1 MNDKTTII
9 GNSAGNVF
17 GGGDTAATPENT
29 QEIANEETDQGIDMD
44 NIYGDYDAD
53 IGDIMIPPP
62 VKKKV
67 EIKDKFEG
75 GYKFAFI
82 GAGQGGSRIAETF
95 YKIGYGRVCA
105 INTAQQDLDTVN
117 LPRKLNIGGGGAGK
131 NPKVGERIY
140 DERKEDVLDFMKKS
154 FGEDV
159 DRIMVCAGGGGG
171 TGAGTFA
178 GLVKTAYEL
187 QRTLGITTNKVGGI
201 LALPKRSEGSKVN
214 ENAYKT
220 LQQAWSLVEEGI
232 LSPLILIDNE
242 KISSVYPGLA
252 VDRFWQTANLSTCSL
267 FHLFN
272 TIVNK
277 QSHYSSFDA
286 ADYQTVLDSGLM
298 VLGATNITEWKD
310 ETDISYAVRDNL
322 KQNILA
328 GGIDLSTGDKA
339 AACIIGSQE
348 VLNDIPQDF
357 LDYAFEQF
365 IRLLQPNSTVH
376 RGIYRGSKPGLNV
389 FTTVGGIG
397 KPNGKLDDLKRLG
410 NI

>member
-1 MNDKTTII
+1 MNET
-9 GNSAGNVF
+9 GNTAGNVF
-17 GGGDTAATPENT
+17 GGPDHTPGSSENT
-29 QEIANEETDQGIDMD
+29 NEIANEEQEDQGIDMGD
-44 NIYGDYDAD
+44 IYGEYDAD
-53 IGDIMIPPP
+53 ITDILIPPP
-62 VKKKV
+62 PKVKIS
-67 EIKDKFEG
+67 IKDKFEAG
-75 GYKFAFI
+75 FKFAFV

-95 YKIGYGRVCA
+95 NKIGYGRVCV

-117 LPRKLNIGGGGAGK
+117 VPRKLNIGGGGAGK
-131 NPKVGERIY
+131 NPAVGARLY
-140 DERKEDVLDFMKKS
+140 DEKKEDVLDFMKKS

-171 TGAGTFA
+171 TGAGAFA
-178 GLVKTAYEL
+178 GLVRTAYEL
-187 QRTLGITTNKVGGI
+187 QRSLGVTTNKVGGI
-201 LALPKRSEGSKVN
+201 LALPKRSEGAKVN

-220 LQQAWSLVEEGI
+220 LVEAWQLVEEGM

-272 TIVNK
+272 TIVEK
-277 QSHYSSFDA
+277 KSHYSSFDA
-286 ADYQTVLDSGLM
+286 ADYQTVLDAGLM
-298 VLGATNITEWKD
+298 VLGATNIKEWKD

-328 GGIDLSTGDKA
+328 GGVDLSTGDKA

-365 IRLLQPNSTVH
+365 IRLLQPSSTVH
-376 RGIYRGSKPGLNV
+376 RGIYRGAKPGLNI

-397 KPNGKLDDLKRLG
+397 KPNSKIDDLKRLG
-410 NI
+410 NL

>member
-1 MNDKTTII
+1 MSNTKNISGD
-9 GNSAGNVF
+9 GGVF
-17 GGGDTAATPENT
+17 GGGTSEPIGEGGAED
-29 QEIANEETDQGIDMD
+29 TDQGIDMSD
-44 NIYGDYDAD
+44 IYGDYDSD
-53 IGDIMIPPP
+53 IGDILIPPA
-62 VKKKV
+62 VEKKV
-67 EIKDKFEG
+67 EIKDKFDSG
-75 GYKFAFI
+75 FKFAFI
-82 GAGQGGSRIAETF
+82 GSGQGGSRIAETF
-95 YKIGYGRVCA
+95 SKIGYGRVCA

-117 LPRKLNIGGGGAGK
+117 IPNKLNIGGGGAGK
-131 NPKVGERIY
+131 NPAIGARLY
-140 DERKEDVLDFMKKS
+140 DEKKEDVLDFMKKS
-154 FGEDV
+154 FGEEV
-159 DRIMVCAGGGGG
+159 DRIVVCAGGGGG
-171 TGAGTFA
+171 TGAGSFC

-187 QRTLGITTNKVGGI
+187 QRTLGSDNNKVGGI
-201 LALPKRSEGSKVN
+201 LALPKRSEGAKVN

-220 LQQAWSLVEEGI
+220 LTEAWELVESGI

-242 KISSVYPGLA
+242 KIGSVYPGLA

-277 QSHYSSFDA
+277 KSHYSSFDA
-286 ADYQTVLDSGLM
+286 ADYKTVLDSGLM
-298 VLGATNITEWKD
+298 VLGATNIKEWKD

-328 GGIDLSTGDKA
+328 GGVELASGDKA

-376 RGIYRGSKPGLNV
+376 RGIYRGSKPGLNI

-397 KPNGKLDDLKRLG
+397 KPTDKLRDLKSLG
-410 NI
+410 NID

>member
-1 MNDKTTII
+1 MSNTAQT
-9 GNSAGNVF
+9 VF
-17 GGGDTAATPENT
+17 GENESPDPEQTQSIAA
-29 QEIANEETDQGIDMD
+29 EESSPDIDMGD
-44 NIYGDYDAD
+44 IYGDYDSD
-53 IGDIMIPPP
+53 ITDIMIPPAP
-62 VKKKV
+62 KVKV
-67 EIKDKFEG
+67 EIKDKFDA

-82 GAGQGGSRIAETF
+82 GAGQGGSRIVETF
-95 YKIGYGRVCA
+95 HKIGYGRVCA
-105 INTAQQDLDTVN
+105 INTAQQDLDTVD

-131 NPKVGERIY
+131 NPKVGARIY
-140 DERKEDVLDFMKKS
+140 DEKKEDVLDFMKKS
-154 FGEDV
+154 FGEEL
-159 DRIMVCAGGGGG
+159 DRIFVCAGGGGG
-171 TGAGTFA
+171 TGAGSFA
-178 GLVKTAYEL
+178 GLVKTAYDL
-187 QRTLGITTNKVGGI
+187 QRTLGVQTNKVGGI
-201 LALPKRSEGSKVN
+201 VALPKRSEGAKVN

-220 LQQAWSLVEEGI
+220 LKQAWELVEDGM

-242 KISSVYPGLA
+242 KISTVYPGLA

-272 TIVNK
+272 TIVDK
-277 QSHYSSFDA
+277 KSHYSSFDA
-286 ADYQTVLDSGLM
+286 ADYQTVLDAGLM
-298 VLGATNITEWKD
+298 VLGATNIKKWED

-328 GGIDLSTGDKA
+328 GGVDLSTGDKA

-397 KPNGKLDDLKRLG
+397 KPNGKLQDLKRLG
-410 NI
+410 NL

>member
-1 MNDKTTII
+1 MSNTAQT
-9 GNSAGNVF
+9 VF
-17 GGGDTAATPENT
+17 GENDSPDPQETQAIAGEESTP
-29 QEIANEETDQGIDMD
+29 DIDMGD
-44 NIYGDYDAD
+44 IYGDYDSD
-53 IGDIMIPPP
+53 ITDIMIPPAP
-62 VKKKV
+62 KVKV
-67 EIKDKFEG
+67 EIKDKFEA

-82 GAGQGGSRIAETF
+82 GAGQGGSRIVETF
-95 YKIGYGRVCA
+95 HKIGYARVCA
-105 INTAQQDLDTVN
+105 INTAQQDLDTVD

-131 NPKVGERIY
+131 NPKVGARIY
-140 DERKEDVLDFMKKS
+140 DEKKEDVLDFMKKS
-154 FGEDV
+154 FGEEL
-159 DRIMVCAGGGGG
+159 DRIFVCAGGGGG
-171 TGAGTFA
+171 TGAGSFA
-178 GLVKTAYEL
+178 GLVKTAYDL
-187 QRTLGITTNKVGGI
+187 QRTLGVKTNKVGGI
-201 LALPKRSEGSKVN
+201 VALPKRSEGAKVN

-220 LQQAWSLVEEGI
+220 LKQAWELVEDGM

-242 KISSVYPGLA
+242 KISTVYPGLA

-272 TIVNK
+272 TIVDK
-277 QSHYSSFDA
+277 KSHYSSFDA
-286 ADYQTVLDSGLM
+286 ADYQTVLDAGLM
-298 VLGATNITEWKD
+298 VLGATNIKKWED

-328 GGIDLSTGDKA
+328 GGVDLSTGDKA

-376 RGIYRGSKPGLNV
+376 RGIYRGTKPGLNV

-397 KPNGKLDDLKRLG
+397 KPNGKLQDLKRLG
-410 NI
+410 NL

>member
-1 MNDKTTII
+1 MSETRNTS
-9 GNSAGNVF
+9 GNGGVF
-17 GGGDTAATPENT
+17 GENPENE
-29 QEIANEETDQGIDMD
+29 QSSPADQGIDMN

-53 IGDIMIPPP
+53 IDVLIPPAA
-62 VKKKV
+62 KKKEEV
-67 EIKDKFEG
+67 KDKFES
-75 GYKFAFI
+75 GYKFAFV
-82 GAGQGGSRIAETF
+82 GAGQGGSRIVETF
-95 YKIGYGRVCA
+95 SKIGYGRVCA

-117 LPRKLNIGGGGAGK
+117 IPRKLNIGGGGAGK
-131 NPKVGERIY
+131 NPKIGARLY

-159 DRIMVCAGGGGG
+159 DRVIVAAGAGGG
-171 TGAGTFA
+171 TGAGAFS

-187 QRTLGITTNKVGGI
+187 QKTLGTAAGKVGGI
-201 LALPKRSEGSKVN
+201 LALPKRSEGAKVN

-220 LQQAWSLVEEGI
+220 LKEAWELVDSGI

-242 KISSVYPGLA
+242 KIGDVYPGLA

-272 TIVNK
+272 TIVNQ

-286 ADYQTVLDSGLM
+286 ADYSTVLDAGLM
-298 VLGATNITEWKD
+298 VLGATNIASWKD

-328 GGIDLSTGDKA
+328 GGVDLSTGDKA
-339 AACIIGSQE
+339 AACIIGTQE
-348 VLNDIPQDF
+348 VLNDIPQEY

-365 IRLLQPNSTVH
+365 TRLLQPNSTVH
-376 RGIYRGSKPGLNV
+376 RGIYRGNKPGLNI

-397 KPNGKLDDLKRLG
+397 KPTAKLNDLKQLG
-410 NI
+410 NL

>member
-1 MNDKTTII
+1 MSNTKNISGD
-9 GNSAGNVF
+9 GGVF
-17 GGGDTAATPENT
+17 GGGTSEPIGEGGAED
-29 QEIANEETDQGIDMD
+29 TDQGIDMSD
-44 NIYGDYDAD
+44 IYGDYDSD
-53 IGDIMIPPP
+53 IGDILIPPA
-62 VKKKV
+62 VEKKV
-67 EIKDKFEG
+67 EIKDKFDSG
-75 GYKFAFI
+75 FKFAFI
-82 GAGQGGSRIAETF
+82 GSGQGGSRIAETF
-95 YKIGYGRVCA
+95 SKIGYGRVCA

-117 LPRKLNIGGGGAGK
+117 IPNKLNIGGGGAGK
-131 NPKVGERIY
+131 NPAIGARLY
-140 DERKEDVLDFMKKS
+140 DEKKEDVLDFMKKS
-154 FGEDV
+154 FGEEV
-159 DRIMVCAGGGGG
+159 DRVVVCAGGGGG
-171 TGAGTFA
+171 TGAGSFC

-187 QRTLGITTNKVGGI
+187 QRTLGSDNNKVGGI
-201 LALPKRSEGSKVN
+201 LALPKRSEGAKVN

-220 LQQAWSLVEEGI
+220 LTEAWELVESGI

-242 KISSVYPGLA
+242 KIGSVYPGLA

-277 QSHYSSFDA
+277 KSHYSSFDA
-286 ADYQTVLDSGLM
+286 ADYKTVLDSGLM
-298 VLGATNITEWKD
+298 VLGATNIKEWKD

-328 GGIDLSTGDKA
+328 GGVELASGDKA

-376 RGIYRGSKPGLNV
+376 RGIYRGSKPGLNI

-397 KPNGKLDDLKRLG
+397 KPTDKLRDLKSLG
-410 NI
+410 NID